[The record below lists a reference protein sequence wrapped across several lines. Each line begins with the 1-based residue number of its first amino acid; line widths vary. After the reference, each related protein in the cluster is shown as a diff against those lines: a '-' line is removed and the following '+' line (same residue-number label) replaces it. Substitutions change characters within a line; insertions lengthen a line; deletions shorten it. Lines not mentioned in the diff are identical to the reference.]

1 MFSNGNND
9 FRMLLC
15 NDGAYICTIAGML
28 NVDLS
33 LSGISKAENNG
44 VNRFKRGCAPMN
56 GIENRNEIGIKALI
70 RKGRKKFR
78 IDENLRYY
86 EPDHLK
92 VAEKKF
98 IKECIL
104 NGKCE

>member
-1 MFSNGNND
+1 
-9 FRMLLC
+9 
-15 NDGAYICTIAGML
+15 
-28 NVDLS
+28 
-33 LSGISKAENNG
+33 
-44 VNRFKRGCAPMN
+44 MN

-92 VAEKKF
+92 IAEKKF